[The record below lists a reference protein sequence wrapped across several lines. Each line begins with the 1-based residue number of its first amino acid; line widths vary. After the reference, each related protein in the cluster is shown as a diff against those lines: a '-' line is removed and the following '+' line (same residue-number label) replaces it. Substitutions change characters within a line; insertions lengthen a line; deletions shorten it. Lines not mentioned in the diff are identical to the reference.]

1 MIKLQTC
8 PNIGDLMTDERLSES
23 VENFIKAIYVLQNE
37 LANDSQKGSA
47 DIRVSTNALK
57 AALSISAPSVT
68 DMAQRLMKNGFV
80 DYVKYQGVRL
90 TDDGETLAL
99 NLIRRH
105 RLIELYLVQEL
116 DYQLHEVH
124 DDAEELE
131 HAVSERFIA
140 AINAKLGEPEFDPHG
155 DPIPDVNGTFTQREL
170 QPLSDLP
177 VTTCGRISRFI
188 TSDSEMLQHTLDRG
202 FVLDTAIEVIARDPF
217 QGPIT
222 VKLGD
227 NQTVIG
233 HVVAETILVE
243 VIDK

>member
-1 MIKLQTC
+1 M
-8 PNIGDLMTDERLSES
+8 PNERLSES
-23 VENFIKAIYVLQNE
+23 VENFIKAVYVLQNE
-37 LANDSQKGSA
+37 LTENTQNND

-57 AALSISAPSVT
+57 AALTISAPSVT
-68 DMAQRLMKNGFV
+68 DMAQRLVKNGLV
-80 DYVKYQGVRL
+80 DYVKYRGVRL
-90 TDDGETLAL
+90 TDSGEALAL
-99 NLIRRH
+99 NLVRRH

-155 DPIPDVNGTFTQREL
+155 DPIPDANGTFTQREL

-177 VTTCGRISRFI
+177 VATRARISRFI

-202 FVLDTAIEVIARDPF
+202 FVLDAPVEIVACDPF
-217 QGPIT
+217 HGPIT
-222 VKLGD
+222 VKLGKK
-227 NQTVIG
+227 QSVIG
-233 HVVAETILVE
+233 HVVAQTILVE
-243 VIDK
+243 VLDD